1 MRLDVALV
9 ERDLVSSR
17 EAAKKL
23 ILCGAVCRNGLVIQK
38 PNAPVDEG
46 DVLEITQQLR
56 YVSRGGLKL
65 EAALEHFQIN
75 PAGKTCL
82 DIGASTGG
90 FTDCLLQHGAAKVYA
105 FDAGTN
111 QLVEKLKNNERVLWR
126 EGFNARYL
134 EKADVAERV
143 QLVVIDVSFISLTL
157 ILPAVGRVLETGDVV
172 ALIKPQF
179 EVGRENIGKG
189 GLVRDKALRQGAVHK
204 IRNCALESGFSWR
217 GVMDSPIEGGDGNR
231 EFLCWMQR

>member
-9 ERDLVSSR
+9 ERGLVASR

-23 ILCGAVCRNGLVIQK
+23 ILSGAVCRNGSVAQK
-38 PNAPVDEG
+38 PNVLVAQS

-65 EAALEHFQIN
+65 EAALEQFEID
-75 PAGKTCL
+75 ATGKTCL

-90 FTDCLLQHGAAKVYA
+90 FTDCLLQHGAAKVFA
-105 FDAGTN
+105 FDSGSN
-111 QLVEKLKNNERVLWR
+111 QLAEKLKDDEHVIWR

-134 EKADVAERV
+134 QPQDIGEAI

-157 ILPAVGRVLETGDVV
+157 ILPAVVRVLEAGDVI

-179 EVGRENIGKG
+179 EVGRENVGKG
-189 GLVRDKALRQGAVHK
+189 GLVRDEKLRRKAIEK
-204 IRNCALESGFSWR
+204 IQNCAVELGLAPR
-217 GVMDSPIEGGDGNR
+217 GVIDSPIEGGDGNR
-231 EFLCWMQR
+231 EFLAWLTK